1 MHCTSSNT
9 NTPTMSLHALQRV
22 DERLVGDEAQA
33 VIKSVRIAC
42 SKYSSKSLGIVAHSI
57 GQQRGTAWGQK
68 SNGDL
73 VIVIVR
79 DGKVKTIYLRRSTQ
93 SFDLGMFRT
102 DVAVDMTGKAFT
114 GVLRNRTSSTPSTRP
129 TMRTLP
135 NGRRVAV
142 DRPSNPFAKN

>member
-1 MHCTSSNT
+1 MHNTTS
-9 NTPTMSLHALQRV
+9 PQMSLHALQRV
-22 DERLVGDEAQA
+22 DERLVGEEAEA
-33 VIKSVRIAC
+33 VIKSVRMAC
-42 SKYSSKSLGIVAHSI
+42 AKHGTQSLGIVAHNL
-57 GQQRGTAWGQK
+57 GKQRGTAWGEK

-79 DGKVKTIYLRRSTQ
+79 SGKVKTIYLRRKTQ

-114 GVLRNRTSSTPSTRP
+114 GVLRNRNRVVSTSRP

-135 NGRRVAV
+135 NGRRVVV